1 MRPRMVTSYLPFL
14 HQGGLLQQRTGRD
27 PISLAI
33 RLRCLSLDL
42 INNMGIKDVL
52 ISQEHC
58 ENSIVI
64 HIKDLELYVTPSRFA
79 VI

>member
-1 MRPRMVTSYLPFL
+1 MRPRMVTSYLLFL
-14 HQGGLLQQRTGRD
+14 HQGGLLQQRARRD

-33 RLRCLSLDL
+33 RLRCLALDL

-58 ENSIVI
+58 ENSTVI
-64 HIKDLELYVTPSRFA
+64 HVKDSELYVTPSRFA
-79 VI
+79 II

>member
-1 MRPRMVTSYLPFL
+1 MRPRLVTSYLLFL

-33 RLRCLSLDL
+33 RLRCLALDL

-64 HIKDLELYVTPSRFA
+64 HIKDLEIYVTPSRFA

>member
-33 RLRCLSLDL
+33 RLRCLALDL

>member
-1 MRPRMVTSYLPFL
+1 MVTSYLLFL
-14 HQGGLLQQRTGRD
+14 HQGGLLQQRAGRD

-33 RLRCLSLDL
+33 RLRCLALDL
-42 INNMGIKDVL
+42 INNMGMKEVF

-64 HIKDLELYVTPSRFA
+64 HIKALELYVTPSRLA